1 VRKRGRGA
9 HERALDRY
17 RLTPEARA
25 FLHGADVVGRVL
37 SIVGEKESLLCLREL
52 YVLAASLPVTPS
64 SRSLGVVLSDRLLP
78 LSSREI
84 LTKKGSKLDAL
95 PMLSDLVRRG
105 QRRLSSEGIQEAI
118 QARNKSLRCLGLCL
132 RCGGPSEDAELCE
145 ACRTRS
151 PW

>member
-1 VRKRGRGA
+1 MRAQIDLEEVLVLVGLLRVTTT
-9 HERALDRY
+9 RALGYD
-17 RLTPEARA
+17 P
-25 FLHGADVVGRVL
+25 
-37 SIVGEKESLLCLREL
+37 
-52 YVLAASLPVTPS
+52 
-64 SRSLGVVLSDRLLP
+64 GVLLP
-78 LSSREI
+78 LFNLEKLCREI
-84 LTKKGSKLDAL
+84 LKKKGSKLDAL

-105 QRRLSSEGIQEAI
+105 QRWLSSEGIQEAI